1 MGLLSVFANFRI
13 DSEERLLR
21 MKDSFRSFYEEDIEI
36 WIINIRGDYKKEAGE
51 FLKENLGSALILFEL
66 ESKKGW
72 FNDSKKML
80 KAIDTD
86 YVFFWI
92 EDHLKVNKEKGVVIN
107 VVKEMKNNK
116 IDSLWYTFFPY
127 MKYYIDV
134 KKKEEKYISWFDLD
148 EDSLQEIHKLKPDL
162 YLISCASI
170 LNQILFKKIIKFND
184 KRLAIKW
191 PKETPFNFEK
201 SYKDI
206 HWLPFRCG
214 ILHHELFAAID
225 DNTPEPGSSLISRGL
240 YPERKSRAEVG
251 IAGNV
256 NALGHNKISSAKV
269 KEYIKNVLKMLLI
282 KFPFMKI
289 LKPYYCSPV
298 LRASNRSFKDH
309 LLFTVKCILTKKNKN

>member
-51 FLKENLGSALILFEL
+51 FLKENLGGALILFEL

-116 IDSLWYTFFPY
+116 VDSLWYTFFPY

-148 EDSLQEIHKLKPDL
+148 ENSLQKIHKLKPDI
-162 YLISCASI
+162 YLISCFSL
-170 LNQILFKKIIKFND
+170 LNQNLF
-184 KRLAIKW
+184 
-191 PKETPFNFEK
+191 
-201 SYKDI
+201 
-206 HWLPFRCG
+206 
-214 ILHHELFAAID
+214 
-225 DNTPEPGSSLISRGL
+225 
-240 YPERKSRAEVG
+240 
-251 IAGNV
+251 
-256 NALGHNKISSAKV
+256 
-269 KEYIKNVLKMLLI
+269 
-282 KFPFMKI
+282 
-289 LKPYYCSPV
+289 
-298 LRASNRSFKDH
+298 
-309 LLFTVKCILTKKNKN
+309 

>member
-21 MKDSFRSFYEEDIEI
+21 MQDSFWSFYEEDIDK
-36 WIINIRGDYKKEAGE
+36 WVINIRGDYKKEAGV
-51 FLKENLGSALILFEL
+51 FLKKKLANKLILFEL

-72 FNDSKKML
+72 FKDSRKML
-80 KAIDTD
+80 KYIESD
-86 YVFFWI
+86 YIFFWI
-92 EDHLKVNKEKGVVIN
+92 EDHLKINKEKGMVIN
-107 VVKEMKNNK
+107 VVKEMKENNV
-116 IDSLWYTFFPY
+116 DSVWYTFFPY

-134 KKKEEKYISWFDLD
+134 KKKEEKYISWFDMD
-148 EDSLQEIHKLKPDL
+148 ENSLQKIHKLKPDS

-170 LNQILFKKIIKFND
+170 LHQNLFKKIIKSND
-184 KRLAIKW
+184 KKLAVKW

-225 DNTPEPGSSLISRGL
+225 DDTPDPGSSLISRGL

-251 IAGNV
+251 MQGNV
-256 NALGHNKISSAKV
+256 KTLGPKIKVPAKI
-269 KEYIKNVLKMLLI
+269 YIKESV
-282 KFPFMKI
+282 
-289 LKPYYCSPV
+289 
-298 LRASNRSFKDH
+298 
-309 LLFTVKCILTKKNKN
+309 T